1 MNCNNLVCRC
11 GASDWSLSWSFI
23 EEWELHLI
31 CNRCGAVHTL
41 ARSDDYNARVTDLI
55 SKEVISHDEK

>member
-11 GASDWSLSWSFI
+11 GASDWALSWSFI

-41 ARSDDYNARVTDLI
+41 ARSDDYNA
-55 SKEVISHDEK
+55 KVIDILDK